1 LKFFIAVLSPQAT
14 NGPRVKSPA
23 MTESILTSVDADT
36 HVATLTLNKP
46 DKFNAFDEELVDQ
59 WADALDRLAA
69 DKSVHAIVV
78 TGAGKA
84 FCAGGD
90 LATLSAGSGP
100 LAKKEFLRDHV
111 HRVQRSLQRVPQ
123 PVIAMINGA
132 AMGAGF
138 DMALLCDLRIAA
150 SEAKIGEAYINLGLV
165 AGDGGA
171 WLLTKLVGPGRALE
185 LLLTGKVINGE
196 KAAEWGLVNEAVPR
210 DELSEHTYA
219 IAEKL
224 AAGPQ
229 LAQRLIKRAVY
240 TADLMPRDTHYDMV
254 SSYMALAQS
263 HDDFKGAIEAAKA
276 GEKPVFDSGDP
287 RP

>member
-1 LKFFIAVLSPQAT
+1 MRDA
-14 NGPRVKSPA
+14 
-23 MTESILTSVDADT
+23 ILTAVNADT

-46 DKFNAFDEELVDQ
+46 DKLNAFDRELVDE
-59 WADALDRLAA
+59 WAAA
-69 DKSVHAIVV
+69 FLELGANHDVHAIVV

-90 LATLSAGSGP
+90 LATLGEDVGP
-100 LAKKEFLRDHV
+100 LARKEFLRDHV
-111 HRVQRSLQRVPQ
+111 HRVQRALRDVPQ

-165 AGDGGA
+165 PGDGGA
-171 WLLTKLVGPGRALE
+171 WLLPRLIGPARALE
-185 LLLTGKVINGE
+185 LLWTGKVLTGE
-196 KAAEWGLVNEAVPR
+196 IAAEWGLVNQAVPR
-210 DELSEHTYA
+210 EQLNDSTYA
-219 IAEKL
+219 LAEKL

-240 TADLMPRDTHYDMV
+240 SGEHMPRETHYDMV

-263 HDDFKGAIEAAKA
+263 HSDFTDAVKSAQN
-276 GEKPVFDSGDP
+276 GEKPTFPGGDP

>member
-1 LKFFIAVLSPQAT
+1 MSDV
-14 NGPRVKSPA
+14 
-23 MTESILTSVDADT
+23 ILTEVNAAT

-46 DKFNAFDEELVDQ
+46 EKFNAFDAELVDE
-59 WADALDRLAA
+59 WADALDRVAA
-69 DKSVHAIVV
+69 DKSVHAIVI

-84 FCAGGD
+84 FCAGGE
-90 LATLSAGSGP
+90 LATLAAESGP

-132 AMGAGF
+132 AMGAGL

-150 SEAKIGEAYINLGLV
+150 NEARIGEAYVNLGLV
-165 AGDGGA
+165 PGDGGA
-171 WLLTKLVGPGRALE
+171 WLLTHLVGPARALE

-196 KAAEWGLVNEAVPR
+196 QAAEWGLVNQSVPR
-210 DELSEHTYA
+210 EKLSEVTYA
-219 IAEKL
+219 LAEKL

-240 TADLMPRDTHYDMV
+240 TAESMPRDTHYDMV

-263 HDDFKGAIEAAKA
+263 HDDFKGAIEAAQA
-276 GEKPVFDSGDP
+276 GEKPVFESGDP

>member
-1 LKFFIAVLSPQAT
+1 MPEPVL
-14 NGPRVKSPA
+14 
-23 MTESILTSVDADT
+23 TEIDADT
-36 HVATLTLNKP
+36 RVATLTLNRPEKY
-46 DKFNAFDEELVDQ
+46 NAFDADLVDA
-59 WADALDRLAA
+59 WAGALETLAGDRG
-69 DKSVHAIVV
+69 VHAIVV

-90 LATLSAGSGP
+90 LATLGASSGP
-100 LAKKEFLRDHV
+100 LAKKQFLRDHV
-111 HRVQRSLQRVPQ
+111 HRVQRAMQRVPQ

-150 SEAKIGEAYINLGLV
+150 DEAKIGEAYVNLGLV
-165 AGDGGA
+165 PGDGGA
-171 WLLTKLVGPGRALE
+171 WLLPRLVGPARALE
-185 LLLTGKVINGE
+185 LLWTGKVLDGRT
-196 KAAEWGLVNEAVPR
+196 AAEWGLVNQSVPR
-210 DELSEHTYA
+210 EELSAVTYELA
-219 IAEKL
+219 QRL

-240 TADLMPRDTHYDMV
+240 SSESMPQSVHFDMI

-263 HDDFKGAIEAAKA
+263 HDDFAGAIEAVKA
-276 GEKPVFDSGDP
+276 GEIPGFTSGDP

>member
-1 LKFFIAVLSPQAT
+1 MPE
-14 NGPRVKSPA
+14 P
-23 MTESILTSVDADT
+23 ILTEVDAAT

-46 DKFNAFDEELVDQ
+46 DKYNAFDAELVDA
-59 WADALDRLAA
+59 WADALEQLAA
-69 DKSVHAIVV
+69 DRSVHAIVV

-90 LATLSAGSGP
+90 LATLAESSGP

-111 HRVQRSLQRVPQ
+111 HRVQRVLQQVPQ

-150 SEAKIGEAYINLGLV
+150 NEAKIGEAYVNLGLV
-165 AGDGGA
+165 PGDGGA
-171 WLLTKLVGPGRALE
+171 WLLTQLVGPARALE
-185 LLLTGKVINGE
+185 LLLTGKTIDGV

-210 DELSEHTYA
+210 EELAAHTYRL
-219 IAEKL
+219 AEKL

-240 TADLMPRDTHYDMV
+240 TAPTLPRDTHYDMV
-254 SSYMALAQS
+254 SSYMAVAQS
-263 HDDFKGAIEAAKA
+263 HEDFTGAIESAQA
-276 GEKPVFDSGDP
+276 GEKPQFSSGDP

>member
-1 LKFFIAVLSPQAT
+1 MAD
-14 NGPRVKSPA
+14 
-23 MTESILTSVDADT
+23 SILTSVDASS

-46 DKFNAFDEELVDQ
+46 DKFNAFDVELVDE
-59 WADALDRLAA
+59 WAAALDRLAA
-69 DKSVHAIVV
+69 DKSVHVIVV

-90 LATLSAGSGP
+90 LETLGSDGGA
-100 LAKKEFLRDHV
+100 LARKEFLRDHV
-111 HRVQRSLQRVPQ
+111 HRVQRSLQKVPQ

-150 SEAKIGEAYINLGLV
+150 EQAKIGEAYVNLALV
-165 AGDGGA
+165 PGDGGA

-185 LLLTGKVINGE
+185 MLLTGKVIDGV

-210 DELSEHTYA
+210 DDLVSTTYA
-219 IAEKL
+219 LAEQL

-240 TADLMPRDTHYDMV
+240 TADSMPRDTHYDMV

-263 HDDFKGAIEAAKA
+263 HDDFKGAIESAKA